1 LYTCRLSEC
10 RKHSTALYV
19 CSGVAAGVCRVSESL
34 CILLLV
40 VLNVCTGVAV
50 GVCRLSKSYMYCTA
64 LYVCSGVA
72 AGVCKGSES

>member
-1 LYTCRLSEC
+1 M
-10 RKHSTALYV
+10 
-19 CSGVAAGVCRVSESL
+19 SESL